1 MGDEYNTRK
10 GNKSAHLWRVLNH
23 AVAHK
28 GNLRNFQRTIKMN
41 QVQTF
46 NFGNIAVSFR
56 EDGYLNA
63 TQIAAHFGKL
73 PKDYLK
79 AEQTQQYISAL
90 AESLS
95 ERTKILTDENQL
107 VIVKKGNSK
116 NFTQGTW
123 LHPKLAIH
131 FARWLDPKFAVWCDE
146 QIEALLNGKVSDG
159 LPAKTTADDRTP
171 LRQAVAALVGRKGI
185 DYSTAYGM
193 IHQRFNVEA
202 IEDIPAEK
210 LPEAVAYV
218 HALTLHTG
226 LTGEVLDRE
235 PLSAPQPALPID
247 GNSLADIAAM
257 VYYGTWMIEL
267 GKDISAPLKQ
277 LGNRQAVTMWTV
289 WHETRSRLKRAVA
302 ALEVLRG
309 YADKDTS
316 DRIAVCLEGIYS
328 KATVR

>member
-1 MGDEYNTRK
+1 
-10 GNKSAHLWRVLNH
+10 
-23 AVAHK
+23 
-28 GNLRNFQRTIKMN
+28 MN
-41 QVQTF
+41 VIQSF
-46 NFGNIAVSFR
+46 NFNTTSPVRAFEKGGLTWFVAADVCKALEIQNPTQALEKLDDDERSMFNIGRSEIHGGGGNVNIINESGLYILILRSRKAMEQGSTAWKFR
-56 EDGYLNA
+56 KWVTSEVLPTIRKTGGY
-63 TQIAAHFGKL
+63 QIG
-73 PKDYLK
+73 
-79 AEQTQQYISAL
+79 Q
-90 AESLS
+90 
-95 ERTKILTDENQL
+95 
-107 VIVKKGNSK
+107 
-116 NFTQGTW
+116 
-123 LHPKLAIH
+123 
-131 FARWLDPKFAVWCDE
+131 
-146 QIEALLNGKVSDG
+146 
-159 LPAKTTADDRTP
+159 KTTADDRTG

-185 DYSTAYGM
+185 DYSSAYSM

-210 LPEAVAYV
+210 LPEAVAYA

-226 LTGEVLDRE
+226 LTGEVLDAPPKAE
-235 PLSAPQPALPID
+235 PKLPID
-247 GNSLADIAAM
+247 GNALADIAAM

-316 DRIAVCLEGIYS
+316 DRIAVSLEGIYS

>member
-1 MGDEYNTRK
+1 MNAIQ
-10 GNKSAHLWRVLNH
+10 S
-23 AVAHK
+23 
-28 GNLRNFQRTIKMN
+28 FQ
-41 QVQTF
+41 F
-46 NFGNIAVSFR
+46 NDIPVSFR
-56 EDGYLNA
+56 EDGFLNA
-63 TQIAAHFGKL
+63 TAIAAHFGKL

-79 AEQTQQYISAL
+79 NEQTQQYISAL
-90 AESLS
+90 AENLS
-95 ERTKILTDENQL
+95 VRRKILTKENQI
-107 VIVKKGNSK
+107 VIVKRGGSE
-116 NFTQGTW
+116 QGTW

-159 LPAKTTADDRTP
+159 HAAKTTADDRTP

-193 IHQRFNVEA
+193 IHQRFNVGA
-202 IEDIPAEK
+202 IEDLPAEQ

-226 LTGEVLDRE
+226 LTGEVLDALPKAE
-235 PLSAPQPALPID
+235 PKLPID

-316 DRIAVCLEGIYS
+316 DRIAVSLEGIYS

>member
-1 MGDEYNTRK
+1 MNT
-10 GNKSAHLWRVLNH
+10 
-23 AVAHK
+23 
-28 GNLRNFQRTIKMN
+28 NF
-41 QVQTF
+41 
-46 NFGNIAVSFR
+46 
-56 EDGYLNA
+56 
-63 TQIAAHFGKL
+63 
-73 PKDYLK
+73 
-79 AEQTQQYISAL
+79 
-90 AESLS
+90 SLS
-95 ERTKILTDENQL
+95 FHNVDFDITDIHGQPWLRLPQIGVALGYANPYKVQQVFDRNADEFTDSMTQVIELPTAGGKQQVRVFSLRGCHLLGMLARTKVAKE
-107 VIVKKGNSK
+107 
-116 NFTQGTW
+116 FR
-123 LHPKLAIH
+123 
-131 FARWLDPKFAVWCDE
+131 RWVLDVLEKE
-146 QIEALLNGKVSDG
+146 VSG
-159 LPAKTTADDRTP
+159 SPNHKTTADDRTP

-185 DYSTAYGM
+185 DYSTAYAM
-193 IHQRFNVEA
+193 VHQRFNVGA
-202 IEDIPAEK
+202 IEDIPAEQ

-302 ALEVLRG
+302 ALEVLRE

>member
-1 MGDEYNTRK
+1 MT
-10 GNKSAHLWRVLNH
+10 
-23 AVAHK
+23 
-28 GNLRNFQRTIKMN
+28 

-79 AEQTQQYISAL
+79 TEQTQQYISAL

-159 LPAKTTADDRTP
+159 PAAKTTADDRTP

-193 IHQRFNVEA
+193 IHQRFNVGA
-202 IEDIPAEK
+202 IEDLPAAQ

-226 LTGEVLDRE
+226 LTGEVLDALPKAE
-235 PLSAPQPALPID
+235 PKLPID

-257 VYYGTWMIEL
+257 IYYGTWMIEL
-267 GKDISAPLKQ
+267 GKDISAPLRQ
-277 LGNRQAVTMWTV
+277 LGCKQAVTMWTV

-302 ALEVLRG
+302 ALEVFRK

-328 KATVR
+328 KTAVR

>member
-1 MGDEYNTRK
+1 
-10 GNKSAHLWRVLNH
+10 
-23 AVAHK
+23 
-28 GNLRNFQRTIKMN
+28 MN
-41 QVQTF
+41 QVQSF

-56 EDGYLNA
+56 ADGFLNA
-63 TQIAAHFGKL
+63 TVIASHFGKQAR
-73 PKDYLK
+73 DYLK
-79 AEQTQQYISAL
+79 TEQTQQYITAL
-90 AESLS
+90 AENLS
-95 ERTKILTDENQL
+95 VKTKILTKENQI
-107 VIVKKGNSK
+107 VIVKRGGSE
-116 NFTQGTW
+116 QGTW

-159 LPAKTTADDRTP
+159 PAAKTTADDRTP

-193 IHQRFNVEA
+193 IHQRFNVGA
-202 IEDIPAEK
+202 IEDLPAEK

>member
-1 MGDEYNTRK
+1 MT
-10 GNKSAHLWRVLNH
+10 
-23 AVAHK
+23 
-28 GNLRNFQRTIKMN
+28 

-46 NFGNIAVSFR
+46 NFSNIAVSFR

-79 AEQTQQYISAL
+79 TEQTQQYISAL

-193 IHQRFNVEA
+193 IHQRFNVGA
-202 IEDIPAEK
+202 IEDLPAEK

-226 LTGEVLDRE
+226 LVGEVLDAE
-235 PLSAPQPALPID
+235 PAPAPFDDLDVAHLLLHAQDIRLFIRRYLPAFENLGIDKGGALWSYVHDTAPVFNRVRAAVLP
-247 GNSLADIAAM
+247 
-257 VYYGTWMIEL
+257 
-267 GKDISAPLKQ
+267 
-277 LGNRQAVTMWTV
+277 
-289 WHETRSRLKRAVA
+289 RLKDQW
-302 ALEVLRG
+302 LQQ
-309 YADKDTS
+309 
-316 DRIAVCLEGIYS
+316 RIMKTAGV
-328 KATVR
+328 

>member
-1 MGDEYNTRK
+1 MNAI
-10 GNKSAHLWRVLNH
+10 SI
-23 AVAHK
+23 
-28 GNLRNFQRTIKMN
+28 NFQNFVQIQNSQIVTTSEFVAQAFGKEHKNLLARIEQISKEIKASFFELN
-41 QVQTF
+41 FKPKAKQVKTG
-46 NFGNIAVSFR
+46 FGFR
-56 EDGYLNA
+56 ETKSYELTKDGFMLLVMGFTGKQA
-63 TQIAAHFGKL
+63 MAIKIA
-73 PKDYLK
+73 Y
-79 AEQTQQYISAL
+79 
-90 AESLS
+90 
-95 ERTKILTDENQL
+95 
-107 VIVKKGNSK
+107 
-116 NFTQGTW
+116 
-123 LHPKLAIH
+123 
-131 FARWLDPKFAVWCDE
+131 
-146 QIEALLNGKVSDG
+146 IEAFNAMSKAILDLNNTVSDG
-159 LPAKTTADDRTP
+159 IKPAKTTADDRTG

-185 DYSTAYGM
+185 DYSSAYSM

-210 LPEAVAYV
+210 LPEAVAYA

-235 PLSAPQPALPID
+235 PLPAPQPALPID

-267 GKDISAPLKQ
+267 GKDISAPLRQ
-277 LGNRQAVTMWTV
+277 LGNRQAVTMRTV

-302 ALEVLRG
+302 ALEVLRK